1 MSRCAI
7 LTCQVIPSLLE
18 EEQPLV
24 DALKKRNWQAES
36 VVWDHDNIDWSS
48 FDSVIVRNTW
58 DYHIKKEKFLATL
71 QKIQESGC
79 SLHNPYQTMLW
90 NYDKSYLLELPKK
103 RVPIVST
110 ELLSPS
116 RPISDYFEHFS
127 CSELVVK
134 PTVSAGA
141 LHTYCFELEQAS
153 EIEEKIAS
161 HRKKNEFLIQPM
173 YLKVREEGEWSFIYF
188 GHTFSHAVLKTPKKG
203 DFRVQEEHGGGT
215 ELKTPSAKDL
225 EQANKVLNGFSKD
238 CLYAR
243 VDMVRSE
250 EGDLRLM
257 ELELIEP
264 QLFFGVYP
272 AAIEALADAFCLLE
286 DSRKPF

>member
-1 MSRCAI
+1 MPRCAI
-7 LTCQVIPSLLE
+7 LTCQVVPFLLE
-18 EEQPLV
+18 EEQPLL
-24 DALKKRNWQAES
+24 DALKERGWQAEP
-36 VVWDHDNIDWSS
+36 VVWDRDNIDWSS
-48 FDSVIVRNTW
+48 FDRVIVRNTW

-79 SLHNPYQTMLW
+79 VLHNPYQTMLW
-90 NYDKSYLLELPKK
+90 NHDKSYLLELPPKG
-103 RVPIVST
+103 VPIVPT
-110 ELLSPS
+110 ELISS
-116 RPISDYFEHFS
+116 SSPISDYFDHFS

-141 LHTYCFELEQAS
+141 LHTYCFGRKEVS
-153 EIEEKIAS
+153 EVEEKIS
-161 HRKKNEFLIQPM
+161 HHRKKNKFLIQPL
-173 YLKVREEGEWSFIYF
+173 YPKVREEGEWSFIYF
-188 GHTFSHAVLKTPKKG
+188 GHTFSHAVLKTPKRG

-215 ELKTPSAKDL
+215 ELKNPSAKDL
-225 EQANKVLNGFSKD
+225 KQANRALNGFSED

-272 AAIEALADAFCLLE
+272 AAIETLVDAFCLK
-286 DSRKPF
+286 DHSKPL